1 MAAGATLRVEPD
13 IVVSVT
19 EPAWTTMLPD
29 GEAMGRE
36 AAIAAFLLGS
46 SKARLPQ
53 RRVEAALTLANDDAL
68 KALNKAYRGRDKAT
82 NVLSFPAWTP
92 DDVAMAPEAPIL
104 LGDMI
109 VALET
114 TRAEAADLGTRLSDH
129 FRHLV
134 VHAMLHLL
142 GYDHQTDSESKEMER
157 KEVEVLA
164 RLGVADP
171 YADAQD

>member
-1 MAAGATLRVEPD
+1 MAAGATPRVELD

-19 EPAWTTMLPD
+19 DPAWTTTLPD
-29 GEAMGRE
+29 GEAMGRD
-36 AAIAAFLLGS
+36 AAVAAFLSGS
-46 SKARLPQ
+46 SRARLPGGL
-53 RRVEAALTLANDDAL
+53 VEASLTLANDGDL
-68 KALNKAYRGRDKAT
+68 QALNKAYRGRDEAT
-82 NVLSFPAWTP
+82 NVLSFPAWAADGPAVAP
-92 DDVAMAPEAPIL
+92 DAPIL

-114 TRAEAADLGTRLSDH
+114 ARAEAADQGKRMSDH

-142 GYDHQTDSESKEMER
+142 GYDHQTSSESREMEQM
-157 KEVEVLA
+157 EVEVLA